1 MNWTEAYRP
10 QKFDEVIG
18 QDDVVKMLER
28 LVRSPKELPNLLFSG
43 LTGTGKTTVAR
54 ILAKDVL
61 GEQWERNY
69 LVLNASDERKIE
81 TIRTKVKNYLKI
93 EPYQAPFKII
103 FMDEFDQ
110 MTKDAQ
116 FAMRTIME
124 DFMHINRFI
133 LSCNHPNKIIEPIRG
148 RCALL
153 TFKPIAVEDTIGY
166 FKHILEVEG
175 YECEDIA
182 LEVLAKT
189 VMGNMRVGI
198 NQLQLMANLSDD
210 KKITGEDSLKVI
222 KSLPRKVVYTLYGR
236 LQDDNKLTDEK
247 LKVIDDFV
255 VDTFYDGV
263 DYEQVLE
270 LIMGFVVESK
280 KLTPEIKSAILRQI
294 GLTDYRIIIGA
305 NPMLQLRSFLYN
317 MECLMRGD

>member
-1 MNWTEAYRP
+1 
-10 QKFDEVIG
+10 
-18 QDDVVKMLER
+18 MLER
-28 LVRSPKELPNLLFSG
+28 LVKSPKELPNLLFSG

-61 GEQWERNY
+61 GEQWKRNY

-93 EPYQAPFKII
+93 EPDQAPFKII

-166 FKHILEVEG
+166 FKHILEAEG
-175 YECEDIA
+175 YEYEDIA
-182 LEVLAKT
+182 LEVLAKS

-210 KKITGEDSLKVI
+210 KKIMGEDSLKVV
-222 KSLPRKVVYTLYGR
+222 KSLPRKVVFDLYKMIER
-236 LQDDNKLTDEK
+236 DKLTDEK
-247 LKVIDDFV
+247 LKAIDNFV
-255 VDTFYDGV
+255 VDTFYDGM

-270 LIMGFVVESK
+270 LIMEFTLKST
-280 KLTPEIKSAILRQI
+280 KLSPEIKSAILRQV
-294 GLTDYRIIIGA
+294 GLADYRIIIGA